1 MPPNRM
7 RTGARPAH
15 DDADRSCLPAP
26 KGSLAALAGSRRLSG
41 ESPVGL
47 PNTDLMTTF
56 ERYVFRRLAA
66 VFLVTLT
73 ALAGVVWATQA
84 LRQLDLVT
92 AKGQTIVQFIGMT
105 MLAMPFLALAI
116 APFALLIAMLVV
128 LNTLSNDSELIVI
141 NASGASRSV
150 LLRPIL
156 VFAVVISLFCASLSL
171 LFAPA
176 GLAAL
181 RDEITQV
188 RVDLVANIVRPGRFI
203 GIEDGLTFH
212 IRNRGGDGQLEGLL
226 MHDERADDIVF
237 TYEAARGQIV
247 EAADRTLLVMQDGT
261 IQRRT
266 RATGSISIVRFQSY
280 AFDLSSMVPTD
291 TVATYKASERS
302 TLDLLA
308 PDPNDT
314 YASENRNRL
323 TAELHDRL
331 SQPLYPIAFA
341 LIVFLFAGEPKTTR
355 QNRHAATLTA
365 LVLAIL
371 LRTAGFGIL
380 TLVPGLPVA
389 RFALY
394 LLPLLAIVLVG
405 WIIAMGRKPRW
416 MNALGAL
423 GERIGDRIEAIV
435 ARLQGH
441 QQGGTA

>member
-1 MPPNRM
+1 
-7 RTGARPAH
+7 
-15 DDADRSCLPAP
+15 
-26 KGSLAALAGSRRLSG
+26 
-41 ESPVGL
+41 
-47 PNTDLMTTF
+47 MTTF

-92 AKGQTIVQFIGMT
+92 AKGQTIVQFVGMT
-105 MLAMPFLALAI
+105 MLAMPFLVLAI
-116 APFALLIAMLVV
+116 APFALLIALIVV

-150 LLRPIL
+150 LLRPVL
-156 VFAVVISLFCASLSL
+156 CFAAAVSLLCATLSL
-171 LFAPA
+171 VLAPA

-212 IRNRGGDGQLEGLL
+212 IRNRGGEGQLDGLL
-226 MHDERADDIVF
+226 MHDERAEDTVF

-266 RATGSISIVRFQSY
+266 RANGSISIVRFQSY
-280 AFDLSSMVPTD
+280 AFDLSSMVPTG
-291 TVATYKASERS
+291 TVSTYKSSERS
-302 TLDLLA
+302 TLDLLG
-308 PDPNDT
+308 PDEDDA
-314 YASENRNRL
+314 YAAGNRNRL
-323 TAELHDRL
+323 VAELHDRL
-331 SQPLYPIAFA
+331 SQPLYPLAFA
-341 LIVFLFAGEPKTTR
+341 LIVYLFAGEPKTTR
-355 QNRHAATLTA
+355 QNRHLSILAA

-371 LRTAGFGIL
+371 LRTAGFGVL
-380 TLVPGLPVA
+380 TLVPGLPAA

-394 LLPLLAIVLVG
+394 LVPLGAIA
-405 WIIAMGRKPRW
+405 IAAWAIAVARRPRW
-416 MNALGAL
+416 MTALAVT
-423 GERIGDRIEAIV
+423 GERLAEQV
-435 ARLQGH
+435 EHLVSRLQRRQH
-441 QQGGTA
+441 GGAA